1 MRGECGIFV
10 KDGKPIGGFFAW
22 KIEMNPVRTGMDGNS
37 PVYKVGHCRLTLK
50 NWWIDLP
57 TTTVKAVLCRAV
69 PCSPRY
75 EQDEK
80 RKPNRGLKRHL
91 IPVQEVEMTPGEY
104 APGIRNAEL
113 IIEKACP
120 RVGGE
125 PV

>member
-50 NWWIDLP
+50 NWWISVPVGADDIRQDLGAFNAP
-57 TTTVKAVLCRAV
+57 LLAVFCRV
-69 PCSPRY
+69 LDGR
-75 EQDEK
+75 
-80 RKPNRGLKRHL
+80 L
-91 IPVQEVEMTPGEY
+91 IPLQEVEMTPGEY